1 MPSAPGDAPV
11 TLSPLEDERRFLLRS
26 IEDLDAELAAGDIA
40 EADYRL
46 LRDRYVVRAAEV
58 LRALEVEP
66 EHTGETDG
74 PDGPD
79 GPDETVPAPSVAR
92 RPGPRRRRLLLWAA
106 MAAFAAGAVVLVV
119 SALSTRLPGQTASGS
134 ISLSAGQALARTL
147 AQAGTLENEGKAAQA
162 LVLYRQVLSE
172 DPTDEQ
178 ALAETGWLEFEA
190 GVVSKKPSL
199 LSTGQAEEVKA
210 ERADPSAYAPHLY
223 LGSMLLVEGQPAP
236 AAAEYRRFLADDPPV
251 SVEQTAWP
259 YVVRAFGQAG
269 EPVPPTPAG
278 VHG

>member
-1 MPSAPGDAPV
+1 V

-66 EHTGETDG
+66 EHTGGTRETD
-74 PDGPD
+74 
-79 GPDETVPAPSVAR
+79 ETAPAPSAAR
-92 RPGPRRRRLLLWAA
+92 RPAPRRRRPLLLWGAV
-106 MAAFAAGAVVLVV
+106 AAFAAAAVVLVV
-119 SALSTRLPGQTASGS
+119 SALSARLPGQTASGS
-134 ISLSAGQALARTL
+134 ISLSAGQALARTQ
-147 AQAGTLENEGKAAQA
+147 AQAGTLESEGKAAQA

-210 ERADPSAYAPHLY
+210 ERSDPSAYAPHLY
-223 LGSMLLVEGQPAP
+223 VGSMLLVEGQPAQ
-236 AAAEYRRFLADDPPV
+236 AAAEYRQFLADDPPV

-259 YVVRAFGQAG
+259 YVVRAFDEAG
-269 EPVPPTPAG
+269 EPVPPIPAG

>member
-1 MPSAPGDAPV
+1 MPSAPGDARV

-58 LRALEVEP
+58 LRALEVEA
-66 EHTGETDG
+66 EHTDE
-74 PDGPD
+74 
-79 GPDETVPAPSVAR
+79 PDETVPPPSMAR
-92 RPGPRRRRLLLWAA
+92 RPGRRRLLLWGAV
-106 MAAFAAGAVVLVV
+106 AAFAAAAVVLVV
-119 SALSTRLPGQTASGS
+119 SALSARLPGQTASGS
-134 ISLSAGQALARTL
+134 ISLSVAQALARTQ
-147 AQAGTLENEGKAAQA
+147 AQAGTLESEGKAAQA

-210 ERADPSAYAPHLY
+210 ERSDPSAYAPHLY
-223 LGSMLLVEGQPAP
+223 VGSMLLVEGQPVQ
-236 AAAEYRRFLADDPPV
+236 AAAEYHQFLADDPPV

-259 YVVRAFGQAG
+259 YVVRAFDEAG